1 MLRIL
6 WMCIYHFGP
15 ISSWDQHECQ
25 TLIWICMKLY
35 RTSPSRRHGTTSP
48 CEYTV
53 NQLLRPTRR
62 PSRLTWK
69 ESTCLRN
76 YIQRRLKQAQMN
88 FAKTICDQCIQR
100 PPMVSDNTSS
110 YSSEFKRSRSH
121 PNNPDSMI
129 SHLREYEIQEPFGLV
144 VWNQMNKMSEYQKYM
159 FCYVKHAL
167 FLGKCFKG
175 WFLISLY
182 KFNNR

>member
-1 MLRIL
+1 
-6 WMCIYHFGP
+6 
-15 ISSWDQHECQ
+15 
-25 TLIWICMKLY
+25 MKLY

-53 NQLLRPTRR
+53 NQLLRPTRV

-69 ESTCLRN
+69 ERGSKCLRN

-110 YSSEFKRSRSH
+110 YSSEFNRVRSCSPQQSGFR
-121 PNNPDSMI
+121 NNPSKGIRNSGSFRSLSLTDEYVNDSQTI
-129 SHLREYEIQEPFGLV
+129 TCSSKKDPDARIDQFR
-144 VWNQMNKMSEYQKYM
+144 K
-159 FCYVKHAL
+159 KHMRPMHTTTSDG
-167 FLGKCFKG
+167 F
-175 WFLISLY
+175 
-182 KFNNR
+182 